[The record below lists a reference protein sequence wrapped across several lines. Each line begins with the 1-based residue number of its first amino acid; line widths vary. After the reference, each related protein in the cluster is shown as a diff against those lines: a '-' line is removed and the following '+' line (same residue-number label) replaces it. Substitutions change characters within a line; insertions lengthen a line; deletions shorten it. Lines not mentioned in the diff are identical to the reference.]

1 MKTIM
6 IVYLVEFAIAFV
18 IVGLAYLF
26 YYRYFANFC
35 LARIEKKVTNYFTN
49 EGYEWKKEDGIL
61 NVKRSGANFRIFLK
75 GEKNITPTSLWIQYA
90 VNLDDDLSKMHW
102 AGNTVMVNLL
112 NDRHPSLNVSL
123 NLDEHILWV
132 HYRADIR
139 SQKDFAFHFNGAY
152 QEMQSLM
159 NDYGELLPKLQA
171 DFPVQSKQQRP
182 IGFC

>member
-1 MKTIM
+1 MKTVLISYLIM
-6 IVYLVEFAIAFV
+6 FAIAFV
-18 IVGLAYLF
+18 IVGLSFLF
-26 YYRYFANFC
+26 YYRYFAGFR
-35 LARIEKKVTNYFTN
+35 LTLVEKRITKYFGE

-61 NVKRSGANFRIFLK
+61 NVKRAGAIFRIFLK

-90 VNLDDDLSKMHW
+90 VNLDDELSKMHW

-123 NLDEHILWV
+123 NLDEHVLWV

-139 SQKDFAFHFNGAY
+139 SQNDFAFHFNGAY
-152 QEMQSLM
+152 QEIQSLM
-159 NDYGELLPKLQA
+159 NDYNEMLPKLQA
-171 DFPVQSKQQRP
+171 DFPVQAKQQRP